1 RTTSRKD
8 GLEQGSPAPAA
19 PAWEENFI
27 EPQGGSD
34 RALGTIEEDVEEPV
48 GDIVIAPGPG
58 LLITGREVPDLPRF
72 SDQTANILAGH
83 SRPDPGEIG
92 LVEHLVD
99 LAHGVVGV
107 ERDHEGLHGVKAL
120 RVFPEFGPVG
130 VFPHGAG
137 RADARCDRQR
147 GIPGGYGGKIR
158 APGREESESERN
170 GGAMKRCDH
179 GGERYWRFP
188 SLVSTWNRV
197 IFLSTPVGLSNWA

>member
-1 RTTSRKD
+1 RTTSRKN
-8 GLEQGSPAPAA
+8 GRERGRSAPAPS
-19 PAWEENFI
+19 AWEENLI

-72 SDQTANILAGH
+72 SDQAANILAGH
-83 SRPDPGEIG
+83 SRLDPGEIG

-120 RVFPEFGPVG
+120 RVFPELGAVG
-130 VFPHGAG
+130 VFPHGTG
-137 RADARCDRQR
+137 RADARFDRQG

-158 APGREESESERN
+158 APGREEGEGEQ
-170 GGAMKRCDH
+170 GGAVKRCDH
-179 GGERYWRFP
+179 EGSSIYACRRSYRLG
-188 SLVSTWNRV
+188 T
-197 IFLSTPVGLSNWA
+197 A